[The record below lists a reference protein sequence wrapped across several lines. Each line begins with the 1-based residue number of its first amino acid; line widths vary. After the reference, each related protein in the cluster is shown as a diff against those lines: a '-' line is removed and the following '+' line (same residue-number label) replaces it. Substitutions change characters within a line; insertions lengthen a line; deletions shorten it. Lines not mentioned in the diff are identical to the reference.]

1 MLSSGIYEQIV
12 NNKIHEEL
20 TKLDPLQFDVQLDS
34 LDADDARRVLT
45 IYISYVIQQ
54 GLHYIRDSF
63 PSTKDKESLIAQI
76 KLCND
81 IVEEVALHTKEPD
94 FEDNL
99 ILEKGEVLTSLYRKL
114 NTARGISNKAKYN
127 VVRPETSIVENTL
140 FTGSKNEPSMLSE
153 LKKEILSSDTVDL
166 LVSFIKWSAIRPL
179 LPELTEFTS
188 RPGTR
193 LRIIATTYTQA
204 TDYKAIMTLAELPN
218 TFVKINYETNHA
230 RMHAKSYLFNR
241 NTGFSTAYIGSSNLS
256 NPALTGGLEWN
267 VKVTEKESFDIVKK
281 FAVSFESYWN
291 DDSFEDFDPND
302 ENCRKKLQDELSRPL
317 FEKNNQ
323 RHLQIEI
330 RPYAYQQEIL
340 DNLEAEREVYGHYR
354 NLVVA
359 ATGVG
364 KTIVAAFDYKR
375 FREERAKEG
384 KTARLLF
391 VAHRKEILE
400 QSIQKF
406 QEVLND
412 FNFGELYVDGRKPTN
427 IEHLFISIQSFNSAH
442 LNQWTTTDYYDY
454 IVIDEFHHAAAN
466 SYQELLAYY
475 QPGILLGLTATPDRM
490 DGKDILKYFDGR
502 TASKML
508 LGEAI
513 DRNLL
518 STFQYFGITDEID
531 YRKCKWT
538 RGRYDTSELE
548 KIYTADIKRC
558 ALVLNSVQ
566 KYVADM
572 NDVKGIGFCV
582 SVAHADFMAMYF
594 NSHGVPAISLSA
606 KSMDDIRDD
615 AKQDLISGKIKFIFV
630 VDLYNE
636 GVDIPQVNTIL
647 FLRPTESATVFL
659 QQLGRGLRLSPG
671 KDCLTV
677 LDFIGQANKKYNFAM
692 KFEAMAGK
700 GRKSLQK
707 QIEEGFSNLPRGCYI
722 QLEKYAKEYVLENLR
737 QTDNSKN
744 VLIERVRTFEADTG
758 LPLTLEN
765 FLSKYNLS
773 LYEFYQNS
781 GGRSL
786 YRLKK
791 WAGLITD
798 TRDVDDK
805 VYSKLTGLFHIN
817 SIRLLDYWIRYING
831 DHSPRTESEKLMRNM
846 LYYTFY
852 DKHPKKMGFSSIDE
866 GIEAVLQESF
876 VKGEV
881 MQILN
886 YNRSHVDFVAG
897 VNEYKF
903 DCPLDIH
910 CQYNTDQ
917 ILAAFGFFNEVKS
930 PFKSKGVFGFD
941 DKKTDIFLIN
951 LNKSEK
957 EFSPSTM
964 YEDYAINAYLFHW
977 ESQSQD
983 RETSPKIQR
992 YIHHKETKNN
1002 ISLFAREYKHIGSY
1016 TAPYTFLG
1024 NADYVSHE
1032 GERPV
1037 SFVWKLHNAIPA
1049 ELLPKANKSIAM

>member
-1 MLSSGIYEQIV
+1 MLASGIYEQIV
-12 NNKIHEEL
+12 NTKINTEL
-20 TKLDPLQFDVQLDS
+20 VKLDPKLYEIQLDS
-34 LDADDARRVLT
+34 LDVDDARRILT

-63 PSTKDKESLIAQI
+63 PAKQDREALIAQI

-81 IVEEVALHTKEPD
+81 IVEEIALHTREPE

-99 ILEKGEVLTSLYRKL
+99 ILEKGEVLTSLYQKL
-114 NTARGISNKAKYN
+114 NSARGISTKQNQK
-127 VVRPETSIVENTL
+127 VIRPETSIVENAL

-153 LKKEILSSDTVDL
+153 LKKEILTSDSVDF

-179 LPELTEFTS
+179 LPELIEFTK
-188 RPGTR
+188 RPGAK
-193 LRIIATTYTQA
+193 LRVIATTYTQA
-204 TDYKAIMTLAELPN
+204 TDYKAIEVLANLPN

-230 RMHAKSYLFNR
+230 RMHAKSYLFKR

-281 FAVSFESYWN
+281 FSVSFESYWN
-291 DDSFEDFDPND
+291 DDTFEIFDPND
-302 ENCRKKLQDELSRPL
+302 EECRKKLQTELSKPL
-317 FEKNNQ
+317 YEKNNPH
-323 RHLQIEI
+323 HLQVDI

-340 DNLEAEREVYGHYR
+340 DNLSAEREVYGHYK

-375 FREERAKEG
+375 FKEVRVRNHHS
-384 KTARLLF
+384 ARLLF

-412 FNFGELYVDGRKPTN
+412 FNFGELYVDGKKPSN
-427 IEHLFISIQSFNSAH
+427 IDHLFISIQSFNSSH
-442 LNQWTTTDYYDY
+442 FTEWTTPDYYDY
-454 IVIDEFHHAAAN
+454 VIVDEFHHAAAK

-475 QPGILLGLTATPDRM
+475 KPTILLGLTATPDRM

-502 TASKML
+502 IASKML

-518 STFQYFGITDEID
+518 STFQYYGLTDEVD
-531 YRKCKWT
+531 YRNCKWIK
-538 RGRYDTSELE
+538 GRYDVSELE
-548 KIYTADIKRC
+548 KIYTADTKRC
-558 ALVLNSVQ
+558 SLILQ
-566 KYVADM
+566 KINEYVNDID
-572 NDVKGIGFCV
+572 DVKGLGFCV
-582 SVAHADFMAMYF
+582 SVAHADYMSAFF
-594 NSHGVPAISLSA
+594 NKHGVPAISLSS
-606 KSMDDIRDD
+606 KSLDDIRDD

-647 FLRPTESATVFL
+647 FLRPTESATIFL

-677 LDFIGQANKKYNFAM
+677 LDFIGQANKKYNFGM
-692 KFEAMAGK
+692 KFEAISGK
-700 GRKSLQK
+700 GRKSIRK
-707 QIEEGFSNLPRGCYI
+707 QIEDGFSNLPRGCYI
-722 QLEKYAKEYVLENLR
+722 ELERYAKEYILENLK
-737 QTDNSKN
+737 QTDNGKKA
-744 VLIERVRTFEADTG
+744 LIDHVRTYEEDTG
-758 LPLTLEN
+758 LPLNLDN
-765 FLSKYNLS
+765 FLTEYNLS
-773 LYEFYQNS
+773 LYDFYQNN

-805 VYSKLTGLFHIN
+805 IYSVLTGLFHIN

-831 DHSPRTESEKLMRNM
+831 DHRPQTEEEKLMRNM

-852 DKHPKKMGFSSIDE
+852 KKHPKKMGFTDIDA
-866 GIEAVLQESF
+866 GIESVLHERF
-876 VKGEV
+876 VKEEV
-881 MQILN
+881 LQILN
-886 YNRSHVDFVAG
+886 YNRMHVDFVAG
-897 VNEYKF
+897 VNEYSF
-903 DCPLDIH
+903 ICPLDIH
-910 CQYNTDQ
+910 CRYNTNQ
-917 ILAAFGFFNEVKS
+917 IMAAFGLFTETESPEFREGVKY
-930 PFKSKGVFGFD
+930 FD
-941 DKKTDIFLIN
+941 EKKTDIFLIN

-964 YEDYAINAYLFHW
+964 YEDYAINSFLFHW

-983 RETSPKIQR
+983 RESSARIQR
-992 YIHHKETKNN
+992 YIHHKDKGNN
-1002 ISLFAREYKHIGSY
+1002 ISLFVREYKHIGSY

-1024 NADYVSHE
+1024 NADYVRHE

-1037 SFVWKLHNAIPA
+1037 SFVWKLHSAIPA
-1049 ELLPKANKSIAM
+1049 DLLPKANKSIAM